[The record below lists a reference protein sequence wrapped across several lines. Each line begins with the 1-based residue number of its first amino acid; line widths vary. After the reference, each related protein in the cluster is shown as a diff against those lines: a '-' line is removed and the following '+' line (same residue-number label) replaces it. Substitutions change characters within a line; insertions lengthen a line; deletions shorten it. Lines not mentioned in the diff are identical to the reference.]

1 MTDEIK
7 IKYIEV
13 ANLEKAKSYKLKIC
27 PSFIIPNGKI
37 YYDISDHANATFL
50 GEIIYALSLL
60 KVNKKYLNV
69 KDVIPYDF
77 NLRLNRNFD
86 CNDYRFYIID
96 DTIYIGYQEYHNL
109 NENIYHKLCEIAG
122 KKLKLAKMGYEQFD
136 VGYTIYHN
144 NWKDK
149 TKLVLIEY
157 RDDFLEYEE
166 TIKGL
171 ELDLKN
177 IKTKGLS
184 LFSAREYLNRN
195 VLEFDEYCRHNPLET
210 NFYSAE
216 YEEMVK
222 RLIEAKLFVLRDLK
236 TLILQ
241 NKEQLLEELENILGI
256 PYLEKSGKVNNYF
269 LEDLAVMYLNFD
281 KIEMSPRK
289 IVSSSFNIYEKY
301 FNLNLLG
308 FDLARYP
315 KIVFDEGTFHKKD
328 ITDFG
333 IVSKNEEKFQEEAE
347 MIKRKVP
354 LEERH
359 KFFL

>member
-1 MTDEIK
+1 MTNDIR

-13 ANLEKAKSYKLKIC
+13 ANLEKAKSYKLKVC
-27 PSFIIPNGKI
+27 SSFILPNGKI
-37 YYDISDHANATFL
+37 YYDISNHANATFL
-50 GEIIYALSLL
+50 REIIYALSLL
-60 KVNKKYLNV
+60 KVNKKYLKV
-69 KDVIPYDF
+69 KSVVPYHF
-77 NLRLNRNFD
+77 NGLNQD
-86 CNDYRFYIID
+86 MGDGDYQFYIID
-96 DTIYIGYQEYHNL
+96 DTIYPFYQDYHNL
-109 NENIYHKLCEIAG
+109 NEKIYHKLCEIAG
-122 KKLKLAKMGYEQFD
+122 GKLKLAKMGYEQFD
-136 VGYTIYHN
+136 VRYTIHN
-144 NWKDK
+144 NNWENK

-157 RDDFLEYEE
+157 RDDFLKYEKA
-166 TIKGL
+166 IKEL

-184 LFSAREYLNRN
+184 LVSARKYLNCN
-195 VLEFDEYCRHNPLET
+195 VLDFEEYSRHNPLET
-210 NFYSAE
+210 GFYSSQ
-216 YEEMVK
+216 YEEMVM
-222 RLIEAKLFVLRDLK
+222 RLIEAKLFVLKDFKNL
-236 TLILQ
+236 LLQ
-241 NKEQLLEELENILGI
+241 NKGHLLEELEDILEI

-281 KIEMSPRK
+281 KIEMNPKR
-289 IVSSSFNIYEKY
+289 IVSNSFNIYEKY

-328 ITDFG
+328 ISDFG